1 MGYTVRSI
9 APDDVEAFL
18 RLAIAIRQESG
29 VRGTPIFA
37 PYSSDEPPRGPS
49 PERIAE
55 LRERL
60 GRPTA
65 EPDWYRGFLLF
76 SGKTPVGELS
86 ISGGRLLSE
95 RHRGTIGMGILDGH
109 RGRGHGERLLSAGIA
124 WAAADPVVEW
134 LDLGVFSGN
143 ERAQRLYTRLGFVET
158 GRVPDR
164 FRVDGKKI
172 TDIQM
177 SLRLAV
183 DGPARGA

>member
-18 RLAIAIRQESG
+18 RLAVTIRLQSG
-29 VRGTPIFA
+29 RDGAPIFA
-37 PYSSDEPPRGPS
+37 PYSADEPARGPT

-55 LRERL
+55 LQTRVA
-60 GRPTA
+60 RPTS
-65 EPDWYRGFLLF
+65 EPDWYRGFLLYA
-76 SGKTPVGELS
+76 GKTPVGELS

-109 RGRGHGERLLSAGIA
+109 RGRGLGEQLLSAGIT
-124 WAAADPVVEW
+124 WAAADPIVEW
-134 LDLGVFSGN
+134 LDLGVFGGN

-164 FRVDGKKI
+164 FRVDGRKI

-177 SLRLAV
+177 SLRL
-183 DGPARGA
+183 RG